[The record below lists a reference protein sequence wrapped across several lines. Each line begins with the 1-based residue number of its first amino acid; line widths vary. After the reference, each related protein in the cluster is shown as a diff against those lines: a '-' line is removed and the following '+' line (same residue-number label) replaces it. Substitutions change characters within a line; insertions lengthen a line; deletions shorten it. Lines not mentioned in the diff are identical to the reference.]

1 MLDWL
6 IMLDITKKYV
16 SKPNLVSQKIFSKIF
31 VVIHEIKAVL
41 TLDKPIY
48 VGFSILDLSKLIMYE
63 FHYKYINN
71 NSSLE
76 NNILSSYLKILMIT
90 EICLI
95 LVTPQNS
102 NFFDSA
108 NKKVIGKIKDKFK
121 GEIITKFVGLK
132 SKMNSLI
139 AVDGEEVQ
147 KKQKESIKM
156 L

>member
-1 MLDWL
+1 
-6 IMLDITKKYV
+6 MLDITKKYV

-95 LVTPQNS
+95 LVTPQDS

-132 SKMNSLI
+132 SKMYSLI